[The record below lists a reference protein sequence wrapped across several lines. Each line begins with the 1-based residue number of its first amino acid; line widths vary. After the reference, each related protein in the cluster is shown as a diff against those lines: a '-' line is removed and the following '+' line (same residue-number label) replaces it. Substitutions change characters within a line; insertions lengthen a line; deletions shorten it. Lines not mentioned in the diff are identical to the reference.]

1 MNKKE
6 AKLFFGKNLRRIRI
20 EKKLSQDELARKIGY
35 KGRSA
40 INKIET
46 GVNDMP
52 RETVLRCAEALGVSP
67 MEFFQEEDEA
77 NEVRRRSVDF
87 DFDKLSD
94 ENMIRLIAYY
104 QALLDSQEDKP

>member
-1 MNKKE
+1 MNKIE
-6 AKLFFGKNLRRIRI
+6 AKLFFGRNLRRIRI
-20 EKKLSQDELARKIGY
+20 EKKLSQDELAKRIGY

-77 NEVRRRSVDF
+77 KEVRKRTVDF

-104 QALLDSQEDKP
+104 QALLDSQEDKK

>member
-6 AKLFFGKNLRRIRI
+6 AKLYFGRNLRRIRI
-20 EKKLSQDELARKIGY
+20 EKKLSQDELAKRIGY

-52 RETVLRCAEALGVSP
+52 RKTVLRCAEVLGVSP
-67 MEFFQEEDEA
+67 MEFFQEEEEA
-77 NEVRRRSVDF
+77 KELRKQAFNF

>member
-52 RETVLRCAEALGVSP
+52 RETPQV
-67 MEFFQEEDEA
+67 
-77 NEVRRRSVDF
+77 VD
-87 DFDKLSD
+87 K
-94 ENMIRLIAYY
+94 RLNK
-104 QALLDSQEDKP
+104 S